1 MKRKKGYPH
10 TSDVIRTIMK
20 VLADESYVKPE
31 SFYDKVKA
39 KLEAEGFKTSYLTI
53 KRVWRTYEEM
63 VTKGIIYDVLNVVK
77 CKDYDA
83 NEEEL

>member
-10 TSDVIRTIMK
+10 TSDVIKAIMK

-53 KRVWRTYEEM
+53 KRVWRIYEEM
-63 VTKGIIYDVLNVVK
+63 VMRRIIYDVLNVVK
-77 CKDYDA
+77 SRSYDA
-83 NEEEL
+83 NEEL